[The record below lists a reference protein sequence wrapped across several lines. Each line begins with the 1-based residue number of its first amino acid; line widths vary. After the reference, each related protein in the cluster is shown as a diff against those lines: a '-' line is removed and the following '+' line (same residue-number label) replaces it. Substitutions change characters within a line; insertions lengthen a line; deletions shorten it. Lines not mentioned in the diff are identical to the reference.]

1 MNREY
6 FKSKNQPVLDKY
18 GRILVNEAKVKKNT
32 YPLSEHEAFF
42 PQAEPMFDAVKL
54 RDAYD
59 YFISKRG
66 DFCHAEEIFN
76 YLYCLEKDV
85 SLGNQRKQP

>member
-18 GRILVNEAKVKKNT
+18 GRILVNEAKVQKST

-42 PQAEPMFDAVKL
+42 PQAEAMFDASKL
-54 RDAYD
+54 RDAYN
-59 YFISKRG
+59 YYVEKTKGLYSP
-66 DFCHAEEIFN
+66 ENLFN
-76 YLYCLEKDV
+76 YLYRLEKDV
-85 SLGNQRKQP
+85 SLKDQRYQP